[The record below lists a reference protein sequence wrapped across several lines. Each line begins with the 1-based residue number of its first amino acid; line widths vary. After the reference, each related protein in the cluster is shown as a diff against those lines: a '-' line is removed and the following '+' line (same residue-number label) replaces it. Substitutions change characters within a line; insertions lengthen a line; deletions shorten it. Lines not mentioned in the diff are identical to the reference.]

1 VARSTEDIVEEIEQ
15 KLRPLKARIYKPPE
29 PRPLPARD
37 VIRAHIDTIVKAS
50 PDLQGLRNWRSWRD
64 KARVALLHV
73 RALENA
79 LRYRRPLEK
88 QVPTL
93 TAATE
98 IEPLTHLDGPDPRLD
113 GLQWL
118 CAHQACVLIEE
129 LSKKPVVQTW
139 RGNAHAIARALFE
152 AVTGKPASA
161 SGLLQAVRKAKRF
174 RDGDPTAAPQVQV
187 RGYFRLG
194 PVKTNN

>member
-1 VARSTEDIVEEIEQ
+1 
-15 KLRPLKARIYKPPE
+15 
-29 PRPLPARD
+29 
-37 VIRAHIDTIVKAS
+37 
-50 PDLQGLRNWRSWRD
+50 
-64 KARVALLHV
+64 
-73 RALENA
+73 
-79 LRYRRPLEK
+79 
-88 QVPTL
+88 VPTL
-93 TAATE
+93 TAAAE

-113 GLQWL
+113 ALQWL

-174 RDGDPTAAPQVQV
+174 RDGDPTAAPLAQV